1 MYGSDPWKKR
11 SISFLFLGLNVLCD
25 TIVTKEE
32 ARLGDKDHSIK
43 IVMKFDIN
51 VTKKT
56 KTFKFENEEMANFY
70 TKSGLFNIG
79 RLIATINKWLSDSSP
94 VGKNLKSV

>member
-1 MYGSDPWKKR
+1 MLILLTGCGASLR
-11 SISFLFLGLNVLCD
+11 SPDKAQNEPLDIS
-25 TIVTKEE
+25 
-32 ARLGDKDHSIK
+32 
-43 IVMKFDIN
+43 
-51 VTKKT
+51 
-56 KTFKFENEEMANFY
+56 FKFENEEMANFY